1 MINKQPAVDAQGTV
15 YGMALGSPDL
25 PVSSTGRWG
34 GGFLGDDLLH
44 SIFVEEVF
52 RVGLEWITGDKSD
65 DGSALMHLGAVHRH
79 VRVIENARTLSPP
92 LIKLPSTFRADLS
105 LGSEYHFPHF

>member
-1 MINKQPAVDAQGTV
+1 M
-15 YGMALGSPDL
+15 
-25 PVSSTGRWG
+25 
-34 GGFLGDDLLH
+34 
-44 SIFVEEVF
+44 
-52 RVGLEWITGDKSD
+52 GLEWITGDKSD